1 MQSAVMCH
9 LSLTH
14 GVQQGCSFID
24 MTRLLPCATGTRL
37 PTDIAAN
44 LKSGKCSESL
54 DGWLSGMLHSNGNP
68 DHLLAVHINLL
79 LACNNALEL
88 VKVIGCEATLHS
100 LASSWLAASDG
111 INAGTAAGSSDAAA
125 AAAPFDQQTD
135 AAQNTAAWHDLSA
148 NLLADLAETT
158 CQLPLALQALKVASS
173 SAEIGFPK
181 FQKLIG
187 FLKGM
192 IQEKNAW
199 HGMIFV
205 KTRQGVHELISLLRK
220 TPDVADH
227 VAFHAFTGHAAG
239 KSNSGIPART
249 SQLSTVHGMKVKDQT
264 AVLHNFKTGQ
274 GRQVLVATAAADEG
288 LDIPT
293 CEFVLCY
300 TAVETGREWTQRQG
314 RARML
319 KSQFVHLLEQG
330 TPDEAQLFKSKQ
342 QAENEHAAMLHS
354 QSTVN

>member
-1 MQSAVMCH
+1 MCH
-9 LSLTH
+9 LSMTH
-14 GVQQGCSFID
+14 IVQQGFSFID
-24 MTRLLPCATGTRL
+24 MTRLLLCATGTGL
-37 PTDIAAN
+37 PTDIAGN
-44 LKSGKCSESL
+44 LKSGNCSESL
-54 DGWLSGMLHSNGNP
+54 DVWLSGMLHPNRNP
-68 DHLLAVHINLL
+68 DQSLAVHIKLL
-79 LACNNALEL
+79 LACNSALEL
-88 VKVIGCEATLHS
+88 VKVTGCEATLHS

-111 INAGTAAGSSDAAA
+111 TDAGSPEVAA
-125 AAAPFDQQTD
+125 AAAPSDQQTD
-135 AAQNTAAWHDLSA
+135 TAPNTAVWHALSA

-158 CQLPLALQALKVASS
+158 CQLPLALQATKIGSG

-192 IQEKNAW
+192 IQEKSAW

-205 KTRQGVHELISLLRK
+205 KTRQGVHELVSLLRK
-220 TPDVADH
+220 TPAVAEH

-239 KSNSGIPART
+239 KSTSGNPAWT
-249 SQLSTVHGMKVKDQT
+249 SHLNTLHRMKVKDQ
-264 AVLHNFKTGQ
+264 AAILHSFKNGQ
-274 GRQVLVATAAADEG
+274 GRQVLIATAAAEEG

-330 TPDEAQLFKSKQ
+330 TADEAQLVKSKQ
-342 QAENEHAAMLHS
+342 QAENEYAALLHS
-354 QSTVN
+354 CSTVN